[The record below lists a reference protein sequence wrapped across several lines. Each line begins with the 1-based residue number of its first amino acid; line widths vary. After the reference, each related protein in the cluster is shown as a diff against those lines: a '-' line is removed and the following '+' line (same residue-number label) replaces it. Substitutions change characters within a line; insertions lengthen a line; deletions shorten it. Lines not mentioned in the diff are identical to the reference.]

1 MGDGPTPEQ
10 QHFADE
16 LDSVYDTV
24 VPIVKETKAGY
35 KTTEFWLVALTG
47 LLINVQPAVPEK
59 WQAILTA
66 ALAGLY
72 ALARGHAKSG
82 VPEVEGSDIVQL
94 RS

>member
-1 MGDGPTPEQ
+1 MSDGPTPEQ
-10 QHFADE
+10 QHFAGE
-16 LDSVYDTV
+16 LSDVYSDV
-24 VPIVKETKAGY
+24 VPIVKETKEGY

-47 LLINVQPAVPEK
+47 VLINVQPAVPEK

-82 VPEVEGSDIVQL
+82 VPEVDGSTVV
-94 RS
+94 

>member
-1 MGDGPTPEQ
+1 MSDQ
-10 QHFADE
+10 SVQHVTDE
-16 LDSVYDTV
+16 GHAVFDAV

-35 KTTEFWLVALTG
+35 KTTEFWLTIGTAVLV
-47 LLINVQPAVPEK
+47 NVQPAVPEK

-82 VPEVEGSDIVQL
+82 IPEVDGSTVA
-94 RS
+94 